1 MFCKHCGS
9 ELPEG
14 ASFCVTCG
22 KKITA
27 DAPYG
32 AEKATESASEN
43 EFTYAPANTDFD
55 FSYTY
60 TEPTPA
66 APASAP
72 RDEARDAHGGRIL
85 LFSILALAFSLS
97 FYLAIV
103 GTVFFIIAKVQL
115 GRYLAK
121 YGETEGRA
129 SVGKALS
136 VAATPVNIVM
146 MVFFTVFVIVLA
158 LGLA

>member
-9 ELPEG
+9 KLPED

-27 DAPYG
+27 DTPCTPTLTD
-32 AEKATESASEN
+32 AESVFNYAVANASL
-43 EFTYAPANTDFD
+43 DFD
-55 FSYTY
+55 RTY
-60 TEPTPA
+60 TAEDLA
-66 APASAP
+66 APQ
-72 RDEARDAHGGRIL
+72 DEARDAHGGRIL
-85 LFSILALAFSLS
+85 LFAILALAFSLS

-103 GTVFFIIAKVQL
+103 GTVFYIITKVEL
-115 GRYLAK
+115 GKYLSE

-136 VAATPVNIVM
+136 KAALPVNIVM
-146 MVFFTVFVIVLA
+146 MVSITLIIVA
-158 LGLA
+158 LLLV